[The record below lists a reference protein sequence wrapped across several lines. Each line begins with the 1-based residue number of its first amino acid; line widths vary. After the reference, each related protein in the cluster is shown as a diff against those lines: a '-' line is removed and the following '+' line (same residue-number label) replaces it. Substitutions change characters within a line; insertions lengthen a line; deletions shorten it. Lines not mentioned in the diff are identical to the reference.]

1 MKGVNL
7 MNKKQLFEQYITNKD
22 NLDQAFRFAFTYTRN
37 QQDAEDVVSES
48 VIKALRSIHKL
59 KNTQYLKTWFYKII
73 INTALTQIAKNKKAV
88 LIDYATLDD
97 LQSINDDY
105 SNISFTQMIQH
116 LDKNYRVIIV
126 LRFFERMQL
135 KEIAELLD
143 INENTVKTRLYRALE
158 LLKLDMEEVD
168 L

>member
-1 MKGVNL
+1 

-22 NLDQAFRFAFTYTRN
+22 NLDQAYRFAFIYTKN

-73 INTALTQIAKNKKAV
+73 INTALSQIQKSKKIV
-88 LIDYATLDD
+88 SIDYEALEDFPSTT
-97 LQSINDDY
+97 DDY
-105 SNISFTQMIQH
+105 SNITFTQMIEH

-126 LRFFERMQL
+126 LRFFEKLQI
-135 KEIAELLD
+135 KEIASLLD

-158 LLKLDMEEVD
+158 LLKIDMEEID